1 VKKLTF
7 VLPFLLALFLV
18 QGYAAATARAETPLA
33 EPTTCAHNANQI
45 AGRMTLDADHD
56 ALPDTNEGVPG
67 ITVILANVQSS
78 TTVLQTVTT
87 DQEGCYRF
95 NRALV
100 TNGQLHRISWS
111 GMHPSNNLIHDP
123 DNGTVPGT
131 PNFRFIGGQGQPAET
146 DVVYRSST
154 IAPYIT
160 QCPFTDGSTSDI
172 GGMVALDAN
181 GNNQADPG
189 EGIRFAV
196 VTLAVVTP
204 DQIVGQVVTDAN
216 GCYRIP
222 RVTPANTDITG
233 CCNHLTDGSGGDDI
247 TGCCNHLTDGSGGDD
262 ISGNYR
268 TPHTTYMYVSVSMP
282 EQYGSVAESYDPN
295 GRQTPG
301 TFYEVF
307 TTPNGSFET
316 DFLWRDFTP
325 TAVAVSAFGV
335 APTTPA
341 WLTFVI
347 AGSTLVGAVI
357 ILFRRRTP
365 LT

>member
-7 VLPFLLALFLV
+7 ILPFLLALLLV
-18 QGYAAATARAETPLA
+18 LGYTPATARADTALT

-78 TTVLQTVTT
+78 TTVLQSVTT

-131 PNFRFIGGQGQPAET
+131 PNFRFTGGTGQPTET
-146 DVVYRSST
+146 DVVYRSTSV
-154 IAPYIT
+154 APYIT
-160 QCPFTDGSTSDI
+160 QCPFTDGSTDDI

-189 EGIRFAV
+189 EGIAGALV
-196 VTLAVVTP
+196 SLAVVTP
-204 DQIVGQVVTDAN
+204 DQVVSQVLTDAN
-216 GCYRIP
+216 GCYRTQ
-222 RVTPANTDITG
+222 RSVPATHDITG
-233 CCNHLTDGSGGDDI
+233 CCNHLTNGSGGDDI
-247 TGCCNHLTDGSGGDD
+247 TGCCNHLTDGSGSDD
-262 ISGNYR
+262 ISGNFR
-268 TPHTTYMYVSVSMP
+268 SPNTTYMYVSVAMP
-282 EQYGSVAESYDPN
+282 EHYGGVAESYDPN

-307 TTPNGSFET
+307 TTPNGIFET
-316 DFLWRDFTP
+316 DFLVRDFSPTP
-325 TAVAVSAFGV
+325 VTVSAFGV
-335 APTTPA
+335 APTSPA

-357 ILFRRRTP
+357 ILFRRTP